1 VPAGV
6 STGSSTPGAAG
17 AAGASTGSATA
28 QAPSANNAP
37 LATPSDASMTAV
49 SAQFLLIGPDAWPF
63 EDDRQAKLL
72 AALQADLG
80 PLAKYTTGK
89 PFKYS
94 ITDVRSSSASS
105 APPGRK
111 LLQARCPAQPRASRL
126 GAGRGPGGAGAARL
140 DTMLCPGLALSIAGL
155 QAARPEAAPDARAQ
169 ALNALVTAQ
178 IDTGS
183 INLVSGVRSNLV
195 SDVQSGALLVRA
207 LNLPWR
213 LRCGPAHS
221 LSSAQA
227 PLACPAAPP
236 PVQPAWLRHV
246 RARARRTCARSRA
259 CS

>member
-6 STGSSTPGAAG
+6 STGSSTPGAAGAAG

-111 LLQARCPAQPRASRL
+111 LLQARARRSRAPPVWAPA
-126 GAGRGPGGAGAARL
+126 GG
-140 DTMLCPGLALSIAGL
+140 
-155 QAARPEAAPDARAQ
+155 QAAR
-169 ALNALVTAQ
+169 ALR
-178 IDTGS
+178 GS
-183 INLVSGVRSNLV
+183 IRCFAQG
-195 SDVQSGALLVRA
+195 
-207 LNLPWR
+207 WR
-213 LRCGPAHS
+213 
-221 LSSAQA
+221 
-227 PLACPAAPP
+227 
-236 PVQPAWLRHV
+236 
-246 RARARRTCARSRA
+246 
-259 CS
+259 

>member
-1 VPAGV
+1 MPAGV

-17 AAGASTGSATA
+17 AAGASTGTATA

-111 LLQARCPAQPRASRL
+111 LLQARARCPALLRVSPLGAGWGL
-126 GAGRGPGGAGAARL
+126 VGAGRGRFW
-140 DTMLCPGLALSIAGL
+140 ALHST
-155 QAARPEAAPDARAQ
+155 PAQ
-169 ALNALVTAQ
+169 
-178 IDTGS
+178 S
-183 INLVSGVRSNLV
+183 CR
-195 SDVQSGALLVRA
+195 
-207 LNLPWR
+207 
-213 LRCGPAHS
+213 
-221 LSSAQA
+221 
-227 PLACPAAPP
+227 
-236 PVQPAWLRHV
+236 
-246 RARARRTCARSRA
+246 
-259 CS
+259 